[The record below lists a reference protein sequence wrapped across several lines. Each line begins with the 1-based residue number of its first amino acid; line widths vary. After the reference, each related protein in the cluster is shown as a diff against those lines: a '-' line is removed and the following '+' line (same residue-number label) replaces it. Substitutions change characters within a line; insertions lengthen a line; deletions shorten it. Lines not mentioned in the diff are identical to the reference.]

1 MTNLDKIVAEFPG
14 KPQTLDGNTVVSYI
28 ESSVADAIFAYPIT
42 PSTAMSVIAQAL
54 IANGKL
60 NVWGREVKFLE
71 SESEHSSMSM
81 TNGLYLTGR
90 RATNFS
96 SSQGLILMKEVL
108 YTTSG
113 SRLPI
118 VIHVG
123 ARALT
128 TQSLN
133 ILAGHDDIM
142 GVSDTGWGILFA
154 KNAQEVADYT
164 LIARKAAELSETP
177 FMVVQDGFITTHTI
191 ENVLMPTDEM
201 IVRYLNASPRNL
213 IDFENPQAIGS
224 IQNGLDYMTGK
235 IAQRFFTDKIKGNLL
250 TVMDEFTQLTGRTYG
265 LVEKYKVDDANR
277 VLVSLGS
284 VSETAMAVVD
294 HLRNK
299 GEKVGV
305 LNITSYRPFPAAE
318 ITDILMGKKAVAVIE
333 RLDNPLANDNPL
345 TLEVKAALYG
355 RNNVPRIYSGVG
367 GLGGNDI
374 TAGDIIAAFANMDNE
389 DGKRFFSLRINHE
402 SSLPVTSEPDLR
414 PEKSFSLKGYS
425 KGGQGANTT
434 NKVIATALAG
444 LYGLYMQSFSSY
456 GAEKKGAPLNYYSTL
471 STERLRTHYQPK
483 LHDFIAINDMQ
494 ALDTQNPL
502 EEITQGGVMFL
513 QTKEK
518 DYKKM
523 WENLPDR
530 VKKSAYDKNVQIV
543 GIDAEGYAKEIAKKP
558 EFEQRMQGILLL
570 GVILKYSH
578 FQNTYD
584 KKTKEVFSKVEEM
597 VRASFGKKGED
608 IVNQNMQLV
617 KIGYDQGID
626 IPRHYIQQQMG
637 PAK

>member
-1 MTNLDKIVAEFPG
+1 
-14 KPQTLDGNTVVSYI
+14 
-28 ESSVADAIFAYPIT
+28 
-42 PSTAMSVIAQAL
+42 MSVYAQAL

-60 NVWGREVKFLE
+60 NAWGREVKFLE

-81 TNGLYLTGR
+81 ANGFALTGG
-90 RATNFS
+90 RASNFS
-96 SSQGLILMKEVL
+96 SSQGLVLMKEVL

-118 VIHVG
+118 VLHVG

-128 TQSLN
+128 SQSLN

-142 GVSDTGWGILFA
+142 GVNDVGWGVLFA

-191 ENVLMPTDEM
+191 ENVLMPTNEM
-201 IVRYLNASPRNL
+201 IIKYLTTSPRNL
-213 IDFENPQAIGS
+213 IDFRNPQAIGS
-224 IQNGLDYMTGK
+224 IQNGPDYMTGK
-235 IAQRFFTDKIKGNLL
+235 ISQRFFTDQVKGNLL
-250 TVMDEFTQLTGRTYG
+250 AVMDEFAQLTGRKHG
-265 LVEKYKVDDANR
+265 LVEQYKVEDAQR

-294 HLRNK
+294 YLRNQ

-305 LNITSYRPFPAAE
+305 LNVTSYRPFPATE
-318 ITDILMGKKAVAVIE
+318 IADILMGKKAVAVIE

-345 TLEVKAALYG
+345 TLELKAALYG
-355 RNNVPRIYSGVG
+355 KNNAPRIHSGVG

-374 TAGDIIAAFANMDNE
+374 TAGDLIAVYANMNNGC
-389 DGKRFFSLRINHE
+389 GKRFFSLRTHHE
-402 SSLPVTSEPDLR
+402 SNLPVLSEPDLR
-414 PEKSFSLKGYS
+414 PEGSFSLKGYS

-456 GAEKKGAPLNYYSTL
+456 GAEKKGAPLNYFSTL
-471 STERLRTHYQPK
+471 SSERLRTHYQPK
-483 LHDFIAINDMQ
+483 LHDFIAINDLQ

-502 EEITQGGVMFL
+502 EEIAQRGVMFL

-518 DYKKM
+518 NYEKI

-530 VKKSAYDKNVQIV
+530 VKQSAYEKDVRIV
-543 GIDAEGYAKEIAKKP
+543 GIDAEGYAKEIATKP

-570 GVILKYSH
+570 GVVLKYSH
-578 FQNTYD
+578 FQNTYN
-584 KKTKEVFSKVEEM
+584 KQTEEVFSKVEEM
-597 VRASFGKKGED
+597 VRASFGKKGD
-608 IVNQNMQLV
+608 DVVKQNMELV
-617 KIGYDQGID
+617 KIGYDQGIE
-626 IPRHYIQQQMG
+626 IPKHYIQKQMG
-637 PAK
+637 PGK